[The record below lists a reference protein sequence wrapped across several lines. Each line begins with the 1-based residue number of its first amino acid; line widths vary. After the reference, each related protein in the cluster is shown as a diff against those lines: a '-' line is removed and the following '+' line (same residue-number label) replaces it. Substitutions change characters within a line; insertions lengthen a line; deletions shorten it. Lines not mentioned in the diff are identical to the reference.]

1 MRPDAA
7 RYLRPDAAGFLIP
20 GTDPATIYPAL
31 QRKYDGQPRLA
42 KNEALETDQDAR
54 YKRLYWKLD
63 AVQQELRARAGDQ
76 RRALAEL
83 YDHPNPQVRL
93 DAAMATLVVLPD
105 RARAAPRMIID
116 RDEFPQAAD
125 AGFTLD
131 DLDEGRFAPQ

>member
-7 RYLRPDAAGFLIP
+7 RYLRPDTAGFLIP

-93 DAAMATLVVLPD
+93 DAAMATLVVLPE
-105 RARAAPRMIID
+105 RARAALRMIIN

-125 AGFTLD
+125 AGLTLD
-131 DLDEGRFAPQ
+131 DLDEGRFVPE

>member
-1 MRPDAA
+1 MTV
-7 RYLRPDAAGFLIP
+7 
-20 GTDPATIYPAL
+20 TDLSSRSVSELVEQFRILA
-31 QRKYDGQPRLA
+31 LA

-54 YKRLYWKLD
+54 YKRRYWKLD

-116 RDEFPQAAD
+116 RVEFPQAAD

-131 DLDEGRFAPQ
+131 DLDEGRFVPK

>member
-7 RYLRPDAAGFLIP
+7 RYLRPDTAGFLIP

-54 YKRLYWKLD
+54 YKRLYGKLD

-83 YDHPNPQVRL
+83 YDHPNPQVRF
-93 DAAMATLVVLPD
+93 DAAIATLVMVPD
-105 RARAAPRMIID
+105 RARAALRMIID

-125 AGFTLD
+125 AGLTLD